1 MTILVILKTYQLLI
15 VSKIIQTKENMK
27 KIIITLFLVLFTSS
41 VYAGSCPMM
50 AKNLDDKIAEAQT
63 LRDKGMA
70 AHDAGDHA
78 KSEELLNKALEL
90 FKS

>member
-1 MTILVILKTYQLLI
+1 
-15 VSKIIQTKENMK
+15 MK
-27 KIIITLFLVLFTSS
+27 NIIIFLTLILFTSS
-41 VYAGSCPMM
+41 AYAGSCPMI
-50 AKNLDDKIAEAQT
+50 AKKLDSKIEQIQKM
-63 LRDKGMA
+63 RDAGMK